1 MFTRLRVTNLWSV
14 NKKHNILVETTIHH
28 FIFTLIR
35 SYSNLFSDSRCQ
47 TSGSKT
53 WKIFY
58 CWILREHFSGVMIRS
73 HCDNYV
79 QVNYLQKSIT
89 PTWLTWKWPVKGDEV
104 AYPRSGLKFEIKV
117 LNLLP
122 GGARN
127 IVFESP
133 EFIYRGK

>member
-1 MFTRLRVTNLWSV
+1 M
-14 NKKHNILVETTIHH
+14 
-28 FIFTLIR
+28 
-35 SYSNLFSDSRCQ
+35 
-47 TSGSKT
+47 
-53 WKIFY
+53 
-58 CWILREHFSGVMIRS
+58 
-73 HCDNYV
+73 
-79 QVNYLQKSIT
+79 
-89 PTWLTWKWPVKGDEV
+89 KGDEV